1 MYHVVVSSTTLNKTG
16 KLGESLKNI
25 KTGENSSLI
34 VPESKIDSSKK
45 KNRGSLIYQLEHN
58 KNV

>member
-45 KNRGSLIYQLEHN
+45 QNRGNLIFRP
-58 KNV
+58 